1 MALLTLLVFKG
12 GEGKVELEDL
22 AHVLLD
28 AVTIDQAQTTELL
41 LTPELQLLPILL
53 LHDTAD
59 EALSA
64 ELLLYPFRLNKGMR
78 VARVGGAC

>member
-28 AVTIDQAQTTELL
+28 AVTIDQAQATELL
-41 LTPELQLLPILL
+41 LASELQLLPILL
-53 LHDTAD
+53 LHDTSD

-64 ELLLYPFRLNKGMR
+64 ELLLYPCRLDEGMR
-78 VARVGGAC
+78 ATRVGGAC